1 MKGRLRPQEGVGPGK
16 GNMKTVNCES
26 CSVSGIEVAATTH
39 SVNPDF
45 CGYELCD
52 ECAAEYDSRI
62 MEHRLLATVRHI
74 REKMD
79 AHQLNF
85 DRFEAI
91 GYEAFKAEEAA
102 MEAEYTVAREALW
115 AHHDKI
121 RGRLKKTRYT
131 LPGVRQR

>member
-1 MKGRLRPQEGVGPGK
+1 MVVVVVRWYQAGGTGLRKGETK
-16 GNMKTVNCES
+16 
-26 CSVSGIEVAATTH
+26 
-39 SVNPDF
+39 
-45 CGYELCD
+45 
-52 ECAAEYDSRI
+52 

-79 AHQLNF
+79 AHQLNWA
-85 DRFEAI
+85 RFEAI

-121 RGRLKKTRYT
+121 R
-131 LPGVRQR
+131 